1 MIDDARGDPN
11 NIRAHK
17 HRHTDN
23 SAKMLDCWTTAQ
35 VDTWM
40 KTIKMPVEAA
50 SIFREHTITG
60 KVILAGL
67 TVDDL
72 ADMGIAKPYRA
83 FIMSAMEKLVGDYEE
98 ASDASTVVADLED
111 GDLEMMEDLED
122 MMDQMKIDNSVP
134 VHVK

>member
-1 MIDDARGDPN
+1 
-11 NIRAHK
+11 
-17 HRHTDN
+17 
-23 SAKMLDCWTTAQ
+23 
-35 VDTWM
+35 M
-40 KTIKMPVEAA
+40 KTIKMPAEAA

-98 ASDASTVVADLED
+98 GVMIKLFWC
-111 GDLEMMEDLED
+111 M
-122 MMDQMKIDNSVP
+122 
-134 VHVK
+134 